1 MTTMRQPGV
10 LVTGGCGF
18 IGANLIRS
26 LVSVGYQVRVLDDL
40 SSGRRENL
48 AGIDAELI
56 DGDVCDPQTVERAM
70 VNCTGIVHLAA
81 KSSVLESTV
90 DPWPTFDVNERGTLT
105 VLQAAVRT
113 GVGRFVL
120 ASSNAAL
127 GEHEPPLNED
137 LVARPVSPYGASKLA
152 GEAYCMAHFGT
163 YGLGTVALR
172 FSNVYGPYSGHKT
185 SVIAK
190 FIRMLLEGEPITI
203 YGDGLQTRDFIY
215 VDDVSWAIVAALESK
230 LAGEVLQIGTGD
242 ETPILALVEMLSE
255 ITGIQPD
262 IRWLEQPSGEIRRN
276 YASIERARRE
286 LGFNPKTDLRSG
298 LEATVDWFASNQ
310 EALSLRQPLRRE
322 GVADD

>member
-1 MTTMRQPGV
+1 MTTMRHRTV

-26 LVSVGYQVRVLDDL
+26 LLSAGYQVRILDDL
-40 SSGRRENL
+40 SSGSRENL
-48 AGIDAELI
+48 DGIDAELI
-56 DGDVCDPQTVERAM
+56 HGDVCDPVTVERA
-70 VNCTGIVHLAA
+70 VEGCTGVVHLAA

-105 VLQAAVRT
+105 VLQAAVRA
-113 GVGRFVL
+113 GVERFIL
-120 ASSNAAL
+120 ASSNAAI
-127 GEHEPPLNED
+127 GEHEPPLTED
-137 LVARPVSPYGASKLA
+137 LVARPISPYGASKLA

-185 SVIAK
+185 SVVAK
-190 FIRMLLEGEPITI
+190 FIRMLLAGEPITI

-215 VDDVSWAIVAALESK
+215 VDDVSRAIVAALESG

-242 ETPILALVEMLSE
+242 ETPILGLVEMLGE
-255 ITGIQPD
+255 ISGVLPD

-276 YASIERARRE
+276 YSSIGRARQE
-286 LGFNPKTDLRSG
+286 LGFNPATNLRSG
-298 LEATVDWFASNQ
+298 LEATVDWFTSNQ
-310 EALSLRQPLRRE
+310 AEPGTGLPLRRE